1 MKYAKSKEADKKV
14 EADLKIIKKI
24 IIEELNP
31 ESLILFGGF
40 GRGEGSF
47 EIKNKK
53 IIPLNDYDMYVVTKK
68 KISDE
73 KLEEVGKKAS
83 NAIGKGG
90 GEFVENYKN
99 IYDREKYFHVDL
111 RWLDYNNLK
120 NLRRINRT
128 YELKYGSTI
137 IYGED
142 VRKKIPD
149 IKIPLS
155 ESFRYLINPF
165 CHLLLVM
172 DKRRLNGEFR
182 KDEKFYMQHHI
193 VKSYLAI
200 ASSLI
205 ISEGKFEADYTS
217 TVKEFNRLYKTKF
230 PKLVKKVNEALKL
243 KTLSYKPVSNLNE
256 RWFQA
261 RDDLYFVLAYLAKKH
276 LKIESKNVK
285 ELTEKIY
292 QKLPYVFFTPY
303 LPLPRSLAKIAFP
316 SQYFLNI
323 LYFKRT
329 KKLKVLLNW
338 RDAGLRIFISAIL
351 LLYSIDNKEL
361 IDEAYKN
368 IKIFSNV
375 KTKNWEDLREGLL
388 YGFDKYF
395 SQKLI

>member
-47 EIKNKK
+47 EIKNKR

-68 KISDE
+68 KIPDE

-193 VKSYLAI
+193 VKSY
-200 ASSLI
+200 
-205 ISEGKFEADYTS
+205 
-217 TVKEFNRLYKTKF
+217 
-230 PKLVKKVNEALKL
+230 
-243 KTLSYKPVSNLNE
+243 
-256 RWFQA
+256 
-261 RDDLYFVLAYLAKKH
+261 
-276 LKIESKNVK
+276 
-285 ELTEKIY
+285 
-292 QKLPYVFFTPY
+292 
-303 LPLPRSLAKIAFP
+303 
-316 SQYFLNI
+316 
-323 LYFKRT
+323 
-329 KKLKVLLNW
+329 
-338 RDAGLRIFISAIL
+338 
-351 LLYSIDNKEL
+351 
-361 IDEAYKN
+361 
-368 IKIFSNV
+368 
-375 KTKNWEDLREGLL
+375 
-388 YGFDKYF
+388 
-395 SQKLI
+395 